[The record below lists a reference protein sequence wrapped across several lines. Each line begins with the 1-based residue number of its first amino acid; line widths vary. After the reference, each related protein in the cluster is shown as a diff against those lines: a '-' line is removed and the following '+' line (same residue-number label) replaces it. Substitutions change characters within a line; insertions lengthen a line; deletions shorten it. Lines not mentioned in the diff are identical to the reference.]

1 MTSSDKTPEPATPR
15 SIGAQAGENE
25 PVQFWPEELSSTEI
39 RRFKSYVYRAFEK
52 RGMRITGDLP
62 LYVLDTPH
70 GGAQGSVRNLAVLCA
85 GKAQREW
92 KAEIAHHVKV
102 LDSVQRFTGLSAEV
116 ARSSLRIRILGQDH
130 GLDFVVTRPSM
141 PGLVAALYVR
151 RPGAGQ
157 AVSTEM
163 FDEWGFDVDEAFATA
178 DENTARLE
186 GAYTKQLEGFQCLF
200 GDSMFAS
207 AGVVR
212 LPEWCDLD
220 SGGAIVSV
228 PNRHTVLARPLTNDS
243 LDLLLPMS
251 AITNHLV
258 GAVPGP
264 CSGHLWFVSADTFGD
279 YGEGAELIEQMFD
292 ADTSDNSQSPTF
304 HPGPCFSQALARFE
318 RRAA

>member
-1 MTSSDKTPEPATPR
+1 MTSSDNCIEPTPHST
-15 SIGAQAGENE
+15 GAAAGENE
-25 PVQFWPEELSSTEI
+25 PEQCWPEDFTQTDI
-39 RRFKSYVYRAFEK
+39 RRFKSYVYRAFQK

-62 LYVLDTPH
+62 LYMLDTLN

-85 GKAQREW
+85 GTAQREW

-102 LDSVQRFTGLSAEV
+102 LESVQRFRGLSADV
-116 ARSSLRIRILGQDH
+116 ARSSLRIRIHAQDH
-130 GLDFVVTRPSM
+130 ALDSVVTRPSM

-163 FDEWGFDVDEAFATA
+163 FEEWGFDLDEAFVIA

-186 GAYTKQLEGFQCLF
+186 GAYTKHMEGFQCLL

-212 LPEWCDLD
+212 LREWCDLD

-228 PNRHTVLARPLTNDS
+228 PNRHTVLARPLAEDS
-243 LDLLLPMS
+243 LDLLRPMS
-251 AITNHLV
+251 AVTNYLA

-264 CSGHLWFVSADTFGD
+264 CSGDLWFVSANTFGE
-279 YGEGAELIEQMFD
+279 YGEGAELIGQVLSPGD
-292 ADTSDNSQSPTF
+292 ADNSQSSTF
-304 HPGPCFSQALARFE
+304 HAGPSFSRALAHLN